1 MNAAA
6 ESQGVQA
13 LIRQVRLRPA
23 LETMRWLLIDCSS
36 PASHMLES
44 LGGSYMHQRSFLIGA
59 CSSQALQYKW
69 KQFCTSFPPFSLH
82 TTLVPSID
90 LITTAVI
97 ILAGQDNAQ

>member
-13 LIRQVRLRPA
+13 LIWRFRLRPA

-44 LGGSYMHQRSFLIGA
+44 LGIIYVHQRSL
-59 CSSQALQYKW
+59 
-69 KQFCTSFPPFSLH
+69 
-82 TTLVPSID
+82 
-90 LITTAVI
+90 
-97 ILAGQDNAQ
+97 